1 MKWHRYEPVGAFF
14 VIKCVINF
22 VRNNVKR
29 LFSIMEQVSN
39 HLSICIV
46 GISEYTLVTAGV
58 VRCIILFNAGNRY
71 ALMMEKS
78 QGLAI
83 LGM

>member
-1 MKWHRYEPVGAFF
+1 MSLLGHFF

-22 VRNNVKR
+22 VR
-29 LFSIMEQVSN
+29 IMEQVSK